1 MDTPR
6 MLISYKEFRELNKSL
21 KFFTEGDAEI
31 FYEALYMGDFRV
43 AIMLLYHALDH
54 SVGYTFL
61 NKRLE
66 ADLREICG
74 KYHPEECPLGELYT
88 ARLDDFVVQVSSL
101 SADNA
106 SLHFLL
112 SDFLVLDEKKKF
124 VELAKSNEIFSIL
137 AYLVSNNRAKVI
149 DLVEGYVS
157 RLRKGKGGNDFLDTL
172 VNAFMWNE
180 FLKVNS
186 GKTFPEDFARLF
198 SDLQQLIDFYYPEL
212 YTRILFLEH
221 VLSMDS
227 SKVILSRMHFVSL
240 SARGEY
246 GYELLLRSL
255 RRVGELNF
263 LRLLDIIS

>member
-1 MDTPR
+1 M
-6 MLISYKEFRELNKSL
+6 KQEENQC
-21 KFFTEGDAEI
+21 I
-31 FYEALYMGDFRV
+31 FIR
-43 AIMLLYHALDH
+43 
-54 SVGYTFL
+54 
-61 NKRLE
+61 
-66 ADLREICG
+66 
-74 KYHPEECPLGELYT
+74 EECPLEDLYR
-88 ARLDDFVVQVSSL
+88 ARLDDFVVQVKSL
-101 SADNA
+101 SDDSA

-112 SDFLVLDEKKKF
+112 SDFLVLDEKKKSL
-124 VELAKSNEIFSIL
+124 ELSKPSEIFSIL

-149 DLVEGYVS
+149 DLLEGLIS

-180 FLKVNS
+180 FLKANS

-198 SDLQQLIDFYYPEL
+198 STLQGLIDFYYPEL
-212 YTRILFLEH
+212 YTRVLFLEH
-221 VLSMDS
+221 VLSMES

-246 GYELLLRSL
+246 GYELLLRNL